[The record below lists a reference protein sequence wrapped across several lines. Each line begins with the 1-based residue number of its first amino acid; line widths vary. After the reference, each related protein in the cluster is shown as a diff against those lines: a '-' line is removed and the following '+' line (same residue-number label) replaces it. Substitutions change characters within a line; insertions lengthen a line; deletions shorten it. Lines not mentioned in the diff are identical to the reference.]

1 MEKGIRGIT
10 MIALVITIVVLLIL
24 AGISI
29 AAITGDNGIITKSD
43 EAKIETEI
51 SQYKEQLEVIK
62 HEEYADDGYTINVDD
77 FLDKYA
83 EAVKKDKMFKDA
95 QEVTA
100 DHDNKIVIIVTKEG
114 YRFEVTIEET
124 TYVGND
130 NDENTETDISKV
142 KITITSNPTNWTNG
156 KVKVKISSN
165 ITRVGKEYSLD
176 GGNTWKKYENEIDIQ
191 DNGIEVQA
199 RGVNEKNE
207 KTEIVKKRIENI
219 DRLEPNTFTPTIKAT
234 TNKIIS
240 NVLRTIMSFIKTP
253 FCTGLGQVCSSI
265 YQLISINVM
274 FNRNYQIKANGTI
287 DKK

>member
-130 NDENTETDISKV
+130 NDENT
-142 KITITSNPTNWTNG
+142 
-156 KVKVKISSN
+156 
-165 ITRVGKEYSLD
+165 
-176 GGNTWKKYENEIDIQ
+176 
-191 DNGIEVQA
+191 
-199 RGVNEKNE
+199 
-207 KTEIVKKRIENI
+207 
-219 DRLEPNTFTPTIKAT
+219 
-234 TNKIIS
+234 
-240 NVLRTIMSFIKTP
+240 
-253 FCTGLGQVCSSI
+253 
-265 YQLISINVM
+265 
-274 FNRNYQIKANGTI
+274 
-287 DKK
+287 